1 MGTRYVQWR
10 HCDDSTQFATR
21 GEAGSVQNFLSICS
35 PSRSEHMANNTDE
48 ENCGEDIWIYKKPY
62 DKKPP
67 LLWKQISY
75 CWPLTAW
82 NSKGNHHRLSSQCEY
97 FKRRAISSSRRHDFT
112 QSSAK
117 MIFDWIYLNL
127 FIYWN
132 KNTTGKEIAN
142 WNVMF
147 GTVAIQMSILDTNF
161 PRFCLANIWTG
172 SNLSVTATWSPKVP
186 YKIYFQL
193 SDREQEATLD
203 RTVVF
208 VILICV
214 FF

>member
-1 MGTRYVQWR
+1 
-10 HCDDSTQFATR
+10 
-21 GEAGSVQNFLSICS
+21 
-35 PSRSEHMANNTDE
+35 MANNTDE

-161 PRFCLANIWTG
+161 PRFCLAKTFGPDQIYHVQNIFSTFGPRAG
-172 SNLSVTATWSPKVP
+172 S
-186 YKIYFQL
+186 YFRSNCCVCYIDL
-193 SDREQEATLD
+193 
-203 RTVVF
+203 
-208 VILICV
+208 CV
-214 FF
+214 FLTVNVHLHTGLEINHGVSTLYVSTFVTFK

>member
-1 MGTRYVQWR
+1 MSSDVTAMIRPSLQRAERREVFRIFFLYVLLRDLNTWLITLMKKTAEKTFEFTRN
-10 HCDDSTQFATR
+10 H
-21 GEAGSVQNFLSICS
+21 
-35 PSRSEHMANNTDE
+35 
-48 ENCGEDIWIYKKPY
+48 

-67 LLWKQISY
+67 LLWEQISY

-82 NSKGNHHRLSSQCEY
+82 NSKGNHHRLSSQCEC

-172 SNLSVTATWSPKVP
+172 SNLSVTATWSPKVT
-186 YKIYFQL
+186 YRIYFQL
-193 SDREQEATLD
+193 SDRGQEATLD